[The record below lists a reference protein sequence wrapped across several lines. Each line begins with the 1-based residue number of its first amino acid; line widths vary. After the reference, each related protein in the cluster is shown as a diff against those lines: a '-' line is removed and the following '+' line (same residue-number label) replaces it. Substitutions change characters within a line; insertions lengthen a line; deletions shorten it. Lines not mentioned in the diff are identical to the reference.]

1 MSVLFRPMTVPRV
14 PVAALALVLA
24 LGGAGSAQADFLA
37 GAAAYERGDYPAAI
51 QEWVPLAEKNDPRA
65 LFNLGQM
72 HRLGRGVPRDLA
84 RAEEYYLRAAGL
96 GHVGA
101 QANLGSMY
109 FERSPA
115 EGGDAI
121 FYWRQAARGG
131 DPASQY
137 MMGVQYFNGDYLAQ
151 DFVEAY
157 AWFSLAA
164 AAGQSEARS
173 ALSMVKAYLSP
184 EGVAEAEKLAASLV
198 LPDSPITAAVA
209 PSGPP
214 GAFNGEAIL
223 HRPGGDLV
231 LGELDPIPA
240 EVIAGVSPLARVVDS
255 SMLTGPA
262 RTVPSPTPPEPARAP
277 PAADP
282 EPPQAVPPPG
292 RTASV
297 PIPVRPAAAPADRP
311 ALHVAKPPET
321 QPGVVYRVQFASL
334 TSAAEAAALR
344 EALLSRH
351 AAALGAAGVDIE
363 TLRVGGVASY
373 RVRTGPLAGES
384 SAEALCAAVGR
395 TGQGCQPVKSMRIG
409 VAAAPRPEVE
419 TAAPAPVPAPVTV
432 SRAIKVRMANTD
444 PGPSR
449 SSVTGGFRV
458 QVGAGRTEDEARSR
472 WSRLVAEHPALLGD
486 KELFVL
492 RADLGEK
499 GVYHRLQ
506 VGAFDDRAAAAD
518 LCERLKAEA
527 VDCFVTES
535 RQTLNAT
542 PRSSD

>member
-1 MSVLFRPMTVPRV
+1 
-14 PVAALALVLA
+14 
-24 LGGAGSAQADFLA
+24 
-37 GAAAYERGDYPAAI
+37 
-51 QEWVPLAEKNDPRA
+51 
-65 LFNLGQM
+65 
-72 HRLGRGVPRDLA
+72 
-84 RAEEYYLRAAGL
+84 
-96 GHVGA
+96 
-101 QANLGSMY
+101 MY

-164 AAGQSEARS
+164 AAGQPEAPP

-184 EGVAEAEKLAASLV
+184 EGVAEAEKLAAALV
-198 LPDSPITAAVA
+198 LPDPPATAAVA
-209 PSGPP
+209 PPRP
-214 GAFNGEAIL
+214 REPVAFSGEAIL

-231 LGELDPIPA
+231 LGELDPIPP
-240 EVIAGVSPLARVVDS
+240 EIIAGVSPLARVVDS

-262 RTVPSPTPPEPARAP
+262 GNVPPAMPPVPVRAP
-277 PAADP
+277 PALDP
-282 EPPQAVPPPG
+282 EPLQAVPPPV
-292 RTASV
+292 RTASA

-321 QPGVVYRVQFASL
+321 LPGVVYRVQFASL
-334 TSAAEAAALR
+334 ASAAEAAALR
-344 EALLSRH
+344 ETLLSRH
-351 AAALGAAGVDIE
+351 AAALGAAGVDVE
-363 TLRVGGVASY
+363 TLQVGGVASY

-384 SAEALCAAVGR
+384 SADALCAAVGR
-395 TGQGCQPVKSMRIG
+395 TGPACQPVKSMRIG
-409 VAAAPRPEVE
+409 VTAPPRPEVE
-419 TAAPAPVPAPVTV
+419 TVAPAPAAPAPTPVTV
-432 SRAIKVRMANTD
+432 SRPIKVRMANGA
-444 PGPSR
+444 PGPSAP
-449 SSVTGGFRV
+449 SATGRFRV
-458 QVGAGRTEDEARSR
+458 QVGAGRTEEEARSR
-472 WSRLVAEHPALLGD
+472 WSRLAGQHPDLLGD

-492 RADLGEK
+492 RADLGER

-506 VGAFDDRAAAAD
+506 VGAFDNRAAAAD
-518 LCERLKAEA
+518 LCERLKAES

-535 RQTLNAT
+535 RQALNAS